1 MDIAV
6 IPYKLMFS
14 NMSLNDVIF
23 KVILCLSENGI
34 VLIKNPGTHLAAEG
48 VSASVISVA
57 SVTSVSVS
65 FRS

>member
-34 VLIKNPGTHLAAEG
+34 VLIKNPGSLKCM
-48 VSASVISVA
+48 
-57 SVTSVSVS
+57 
-65 FRS
+65 